1 MSAVTTTAVDVER
14 PAPVAALE
22 AAVLATARELTAH
35 VRRAG
40 DLPTGMRLEGVLLG
54 QRAAVF
60 ALAAMRYAVAPTPSY
75 GRVQMC
81 NVTDEWAEVLVDAG
95 LTEREGAELARRM
108 NRGCAA
114 ALDADLGRRAARAG
128 HGGGWLPLPLHVT
141 LPLP

>member
-1 MSAVTTTAVDVER
+1 MSTVATTAVDVER
-14 PAPVAALE
+14 PASVAALE

-60 ALAAMRYAVAPTPSY
+60 ALAAMRYSAVPI
-75 GRVQMC
+75 GRGRAV
-81 NVTDEWAEVLVDAG
+81 VADHWSGGVAESHLGVA
-95 LTEREGAELARRM
+95 EGAELARRM

-114 ALDADLGRRAARAG
+114 ALDRDLGVRAARAG
-128 HGGGWLPLPLHVT
+128 HVGGWLPLPLHVT
-141 LPLP
+141 L